1 MYPKAAAPTL
11 KSISP
16 VPNRRGLITH
26 INQPT
31 LHRDP
36 SSPDKLLKIQR
47 KAQLRNAIIER
58 FKAKHL
64 KRETVS
70 KNILPSLL

>member
-1 MYPKAAAPTL
+1 MYPKAAATL
-11 KSISP
+11 NSSSP
-16 VPNRRGLITH
+16 VPQRRGVLSQL
-26 INQPT
+26 NQPN

-64 KRETVS
+64 KRETVPTS
-70 KNILPSLL
+70 MLTSLL

>member
-1 MYPKAAAPTL
+1 MYPKQAHTL
-11 KSISP
+11 NSASP
-16 VPNRRGLITH
+16 VPRRIAQL
-26 INQPT
+26 NQPA

-64 KRETVS
+64 KREAVPTTLLS
-70 KNILPSLL
+70 SLL